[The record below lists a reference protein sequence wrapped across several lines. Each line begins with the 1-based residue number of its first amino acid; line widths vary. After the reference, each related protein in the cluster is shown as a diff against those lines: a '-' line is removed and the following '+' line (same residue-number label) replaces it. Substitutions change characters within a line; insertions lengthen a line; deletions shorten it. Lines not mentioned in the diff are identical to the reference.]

1 MRKFW
6 HYVGVIGLC
15 SVASVGAAGEPLS
28 TEGPAREA
36 STGGAVSGFGG
47 LFDEEVTAT
56 SYSQG
61 CDLCNVSCQ
70 PQWTVRAG
78 AILLQRDQPDALVLA
93 RPLGGLIQVSGGED
107 FDFGVAGGP
116 DISVERRMGN
126 SCNSIEVR
134 YFGALDWSSRVDYG
148 ATGDIEIGP
157 IDIPLA
163 IDVISQYDSKL
174 DNVEI
179 NWRHQHSD
187 RLTVLAGFR
196 YLRLD
201 ESLSYDVDFLVPNLS
216 GVNWDTDNDL
226 YGAQMGA
233 DLKLWRVG
241 GPLSINGI
249 FKAGIFGNSA
259 DNNFNYD
266 VLGTP
271 IVEGSASDTSVAFVG
286 EMGINAA
293 YQVTRHFAIRGGYQV
308 LWVNEVALAS
318 DQANVQ
324 LQTSD
329 IDAITTSGDVFYH
342 GALVGG
348 EFTW

>member
-15 SVASVGAAGEPLS
+15 SVASVGAAGEQLS
-28 TEGPAREA
+28 TRLPAREA
-36 STGGAVSGFGG
+36 STGDAVSGFGSV
-47 LFDEEVTAT
+47 FDEEVTAT

-78 AILLQRDQPDALVLA
+78 AILLQREQPDPVILA
-93 RPLGGLIQVSGGED
+93 RPLGGLIQISGAED

-116 DISVERRMGN
+116 DISVERRIGN
-126 SCNSIEVR
+126 SCNSVEVR
-134 YFGALDWSSRVDYG
+134 YFGALDWSSQVDYG

-163 IDVISQYDSKL
+163 IDVIGQYDSKL
-174 DNVEI
+174 DNFEI

-187 RLTVLAGFR
+187 RVTLLAGFR

-216 GVNWDTDNDL
+216 GVNWDTNNDL
-226 YGAQMGA
+226 YGAQIGA
-233 DLKLWRVG
+233 DLKLWRIG

-259 DNNFNYD
+259 DNSFAYD

-271 IVEGSASDTSVAFVG
+271 IDTGSASDSTAAFVG
-286 EMGINAA
+286 EMGITGA
-293 YQVTRHFAIRGGYQV
+293 YQVTQHFAIRGGYQV
-308 LWVNEVALAS
+308 MWVSEVALAS
-318 DQANVQ
+318 DQATLM
-324 LQTSD
+324 LQSGD
-329 IDAITTSGDVFYH
+329 MDVINSSGDVFYH